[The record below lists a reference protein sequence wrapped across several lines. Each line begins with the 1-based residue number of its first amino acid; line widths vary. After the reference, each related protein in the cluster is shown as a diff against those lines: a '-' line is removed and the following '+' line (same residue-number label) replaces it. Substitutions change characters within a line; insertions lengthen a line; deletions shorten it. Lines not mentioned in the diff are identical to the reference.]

1 MNEAPKV
8 ITWQGEKIYLAWVN
22 YLPELDC
29 LRYKYVD
36 SCGNVKMMQFEWRKI
51 GVNGEI
57 VSNLDW
63 ERIATENTEAPK
75 PDDKP
80 MPIIRERLSKKIYSA
95 LWWRDNKSRYQIV
108 RNENG
113 KRVRRVIES
122 ERRK

>member
-8 ITWQGEKIYLAWVN
+8 ITWQGQEIYLAEIS
-22 YLPELDC
+22 YLAELGC
-29 LRYKYVD
+29 HRYEYVD
-36 SCGNVKMMQFEWRKI
+36 RGGNVKMMQFEWVKRD
-51 GVNGEI
+51 GS
-57 VSNLDW
+57 SNLDW

-80 MPIIRERLSKKIYSA
+80 MPIVRERLSKKIYSA
-95 LWWRDNKSRYQIV
+95 LWWRDNKNRYQII